1 MKRGMLLEEMLGKWS
16 GGEGGGEGSV
26 EGIGSNMV
34 VEGEGEVVVRRV
46 GDLGELLR
54 VGVDKG
60 GGSEL
65 EMGLKTEWL
74 VSEGVSGVGV
84 ERDERVREGGGIFG

>member
-1 MKRGMLLEEMLGKWS
+1 MRW
-16 GGEGGGEGSV
+16 
-26 EGIGSNMV
+26 
-34 VEGEGEVVVRRV
+34 V